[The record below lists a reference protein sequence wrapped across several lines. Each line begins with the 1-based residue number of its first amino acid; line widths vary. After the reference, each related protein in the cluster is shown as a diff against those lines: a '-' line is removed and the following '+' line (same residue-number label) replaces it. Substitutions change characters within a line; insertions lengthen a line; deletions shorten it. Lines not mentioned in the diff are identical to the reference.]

1 MKMKTKADA
10 GVTDMADQNHKPQS
24 GDRNLNKVAKQNKP
38 QQDKR
43 DKAIKEG
50 EEKMDKAS
58 KRDEGIR

>member
-1 MKMKTKADA
+1 
-10 GVTDMADQNHKPQS
+10 MADQTHKPQS
-24 GDRNLNKVAKQNKP
+24 GDRNDNDVANQDKP

-58 KRDEGIR
+58 KRDEGVR

>member
-1 MKMKTKADA
+1 
-10 GVTDMADQNHKPQS
+10 MADQNHKPQS
-24 GDRNLNKVAKQNKP
+24 GDRNLNKVARQDKP

-58 KRDEGIR
+58 KRDEGVR

>member
-1 MKMKTKADA
+1 MLGANTPEDMH
-10 GVTDMADQNHKPQS
+10 MADQNHTPQS
-24 GDRNLNKVAKQNKP
+24 GDRNDNYVANQDKP

-58 KRDEGIR
+58 KRDEGVR